1 MNADVL
7 CDPGTVVRGLGGAT
21 NSIELQKPE
30 LRKYLPEIDECRS
43 GTINVYLHAPL
54 DVRIPDIVTPPIAWQ
69 PGHPP
74 ERFAL
79 TKVELEVLEQRHE
92 AWIYVAELSPHR
104 FNYIAVEILARPIDG
119 VTRGLACSLHIE
131 RIAQGICV
139 I

>member
-1 MNADVL
+1 MQMPFVI
-7 CDPGTVVRGLGGAT
+7 PGTVMAGFGGAT

-69 PGHPP
+69 AGDP
-74 ERFAL
+74 ERFGL
-79 TKVELEVLEQRHE
+79 TKIEFEILDGRHE

-104 FNYIAVEILARPIDG
+104 FNYTMAEILARPIKG
-119 VTRGLACSLHIE
+119 VAPGLACSLHIE
-131 RIAQGICV
+131 RIGLGIRV